1 MPKFSYQAISQSG
14 NTVSGLIEAD
24 SLGAAKNALAAQGL
38 IPSKVSEK
46 EKGFKTESRGSLLD
60 ALTRVK
66 VTDLI
71 LFSKQFRTLIRAG
84 IPIVDLFQVLESQ
97 TENVKLK
104 KIIGSI
110 GLNVR
115 SGSTLH
121 DAFRRHPRVFP
132 PLYCSMIRA
141 GEMSGSLPA
150 VLDRLIY
157 IIEHENKIKADIK
170 SALQYPITV
179 VVFLSI
185 AFVVL
190 LTFAVPRFA
199 QIFLKAGV
207 ELPWPTRICVSLYLF
222 LFNYWHL
229 VLGGIVIGIGFL
241 IYQLKRREGKYY
253 RDVFLLRLPV
263 FGPLFVKAAMSRFSS
278 IFAILHESGIQV
290 IDSMRILCST
300 IGNMAISKEL
310 ERARE
315 KVEKGQGISEPL
327 KSARYFPPMVVGMV
341 ALGEGSG
348 RLEEMLREISKHY
361 DDEVDYAIKRLSDT
375 IGPVLIVGLAA
386 VVGFFALAIFLP
398 MWDLSKVML
407 KG

>member
-1 MPKFSYQAISQSG
+1 MPNFSYQAISQSG
-14 NTVSGLIEAD
+14 NTVSGFIEAE
-24 SLGAAKNALAAQGL
+24 SLEAAKNALADQGY
-38 IPSKVSEK
+38 IPSKVKAIEGGS
-46 EKGFKTESRGSLLD
+46 KGESQGGMME

-71 LFSKQFRTLIRAG
+71 LFSKQFRTLTRAG
-84 IPIVDLFQVLESQ
+84 VPIVDLFQVLESQ

-110 GLNVR
+110 GLSVR

-121 DAFRRHPRVFP
+121 DAFRRHPRVFS

-157 IIEHENKIKADIK
+157 IIEHESKIKADIK

-207 ELPWPTRICVSLYLF
+207 QLPWPTRICVSLYHF
-222 LFNYWHL
+222 LFNYWYL
-229 VLGGIVIGIGFL
+229 VLGVIVIGIGFL

-300 IGNMAISKEL
+300 VGNMAISKEL